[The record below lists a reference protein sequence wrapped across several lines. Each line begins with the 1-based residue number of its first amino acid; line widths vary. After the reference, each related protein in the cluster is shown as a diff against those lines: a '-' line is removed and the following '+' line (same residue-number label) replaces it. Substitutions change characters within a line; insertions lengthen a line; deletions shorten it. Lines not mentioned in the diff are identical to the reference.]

1 METLYWDVRAT
12 TALTLVKAGQRAPP
26 TLHRRLLAEASEAE
40 EDEEEFEGIERF

>member
-12 TALTLVKAGQRAPP
+12 TALTLKKAGPRALPV
-26 TLHRRLLAEASEAE
+26 LHRAMAAAAE